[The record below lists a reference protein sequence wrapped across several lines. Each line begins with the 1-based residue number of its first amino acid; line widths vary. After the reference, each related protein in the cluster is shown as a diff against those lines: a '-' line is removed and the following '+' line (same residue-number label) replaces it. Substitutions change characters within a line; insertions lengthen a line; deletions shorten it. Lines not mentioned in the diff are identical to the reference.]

1 MTIIITIL
9 EQLSTAPVMAG
20 NLDSVP
26 SNSKCPKVAQCYF
39 FSSMIFFKIL
49 ANPKKDSLPDHL
61 HRHTDPNHSQILSL
75 LGTVPSTPI
84 TIGTMFARI
93 FHISLNSL
101 ARSWYFYFLSSFV
114 SSSLV
119 SFGMA
124 ASINWKFFSL
134 IPLDSSIMFTISAGS
149 SPGSGALMSS
159 HGPHSIVK
167 TFRKMWFDPRRAIF

>member
-1 MTIIITIL
+1 
-9 EQLSTAPVMAG
+9 MAG
-20 NLDSVP
+20 NLDCVP

-49 ANPKKDSLPDHL
+49 ANPKKKTVFRIISIDIP
-61 HRHTDPNHSQILSL
+61 TPIILRYLGTL

-119 SFGMA
+119 YFGIA

-134 IPLDSSIMFTISAGS
+134 ILLDSSIMFTISAGS
-149 SPGSGALMSS
+149 NPGSGALMGS
-159 HGPHSIVK
+159 HGLHSIDR
-167 TFRKMWFDPRRAIF
+167 TFRRMWLDPRRAIF